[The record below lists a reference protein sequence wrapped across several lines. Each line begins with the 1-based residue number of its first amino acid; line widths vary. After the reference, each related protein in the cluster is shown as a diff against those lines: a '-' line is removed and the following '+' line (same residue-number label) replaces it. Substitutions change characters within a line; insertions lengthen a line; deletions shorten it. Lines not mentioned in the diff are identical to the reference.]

1 LKIYPPEKKL
11 ENYLKNIIFCLGK
24 NPVIWRGFILN
35 FKAWKMKLDPKKI
48 ISALEELV
56 KEYNFTPEEV
66 YNVVKMWIKTAFRR
80 DYLNKNKK
88 IDLDMVMDK
97 NWNLRIYRV
106 YHVIPDKEEI
116 TEPEKQ
122 MHLSDAKKYKED
134 IQVWEDLLVDITP
147 EKLEFS
153 RIAAQ
158 AAAQTIK
165 QQIKKIEKERF
176 YRTFADAKWDI
187 LEGKVKYVQWEL
199 VVLEFGDN
207 TVILPVEW
215 QIKGKTYNVGD
226 TIKVLLKE
234 IRKQWSDII
243 LEITESDPEYIAS
256 VMKKYIPE
264 LEEWKV
270 KIVKI
275 ARIPTVKSK
284 VAVTTDD
291 ERIDPVGVCIGE
303 GGSRISQI
311 LEELGWEKVDII
323 EYSDNLN
330 QFVKNIFH
338 PAKVKKVEEDKEN
351 NTIYVYVDESTKP
364 LAFGKWAVNVK
375 LASKLLGKKV
385 FIK

>member
-1 LKIYPPEKKL
+1 MKI
-11 ENYLKNIIFCLGK
+11 
-24 NPVIWRGFILN
+24 
-35 FKAWKMKLDPKKI
+35 DPKRI
-48 ISALEELV
+48 IVALEELV

-97 NWNLRIYRV
+97 NWNLKIYRV
-106 YHVIPDKEEI
+106 YHVIPDDEEI

-134 IQVWEDLLVDITP
+134 VEVGEDLLVDITP

-176 YRTFADAKWDI
+176 YRTFADAQGDI
-187 LEGKVKYVQWEL
+187 LEGKVKYVQGEL

-207 TVILPVEW
+207 TVILPVEG

-234 IRKQWSDII
+234 IRKQGSDII
-243 LEITESDPEYIAS
+243 LEITESDPEYVAAL
-256 VMKKYIPE
+256 MKKYIPE
-264 LEEWKV
+264 IEEGKV
-270 KIVKI
+270 RIVKI
-275 ARIPTVKSK
+275 ARIPTVKTK

-291 ERIDPVGVCIGE
+291 NRIDPVGVCIGE
-303 GGSRISQI
+303 GGTRIAQI
-311 LEELGWEKVDII
+311 LDELGGEKVDVI
-323 EYSDNLN
+323 EYSDDLE
-330 QFVKNIFH
+330 QFVRNIFY
-338 PAKVKKVEEDKEN
+338 PAKIKKVEEDKEN
-351 NTIYVYVDESTKP
+351 NVIYVYADDTQKP
-364 LAFGKWAVNVK
+364 LVFGKWAVNVK
-375 LASKLLGKKV
+375 LASRLLGKKV
-385 FIK
+385 IVK